1 MVAGP
6 GILGY
11 NPPVCRLSDGG
22 LANQGTSASRLAGPR
37 TESWLVTKKKGPPYG
52 EPFFLVAQVHSNW
65 NLILTELSRW
75 LQLNSEVKGLV
86 YSTAGD

>member
-1 MVAGP
+1 MLMVAGP

-52 EPFFLVAQVHSNW
+52 EPFFLVALFYSSASQRME
-65 NLILTELSRW
+65 LTPFGT
-75 LQLNSEVKGLV
+75 K
-86 YSTAGD
+86 

>member
-52 EPFFLVAQVHSNW
+52 EPFFLVAVVRSNW
-65 NLILTELSRW
+65 NDILEELARWKELTRYINLFGCPTE
-75 LQLNSEVKGLV
+75 QH
-86 YSTAGD
+86 

>member
-1 MVAGP
+1 MLMVAGP

-52 EPFFLVAQVHSNW
+52 EPFFLVGKDRMTW
-65 NLILTELSRW
+65 NQIKEEL
-75 LQLNSEVKGLV
+75 LNFSHLLEAIGTSL
-86 YSTAGD
+86 